1 MTTRAIYD
9 AIIAR
14 HNTFRQRPT
23 FNTKCSENAYD
34 TVQPKIIKER
44 DDLNKLKNYFNSYL
58 KAYDSI
64 YNSNN
69 IGYLIRVKMKELQK
83 ITNKIDNYKQN
94 LFIDSRKDNYEN
106 SNYDFYKSINFYIL
120 LIYYILVISYLIFT
134 PFFQEKKYLNYK
146 LVIIIILYIF
156 FPFLLPY
163 LLSIIYSV
171 YEYIIE
177 TNNLKGEIISY
188 PYIIEDKE
196 KYE

>member
-1 MTTRAIYD
+1 MTTQAIYD
-9 AIIAR
+9 GIIAR
-14 HNTFRQRPT
+14 HNTFRQTPT
-23 FNTKCSENAYD
+23 FNTECRKNAYA
-34 TVQPKIIKER
+34 TVQDKIDKER
-44 DDLNKLKNYFNSYL
+44 NDLNKLKNYFNSYL